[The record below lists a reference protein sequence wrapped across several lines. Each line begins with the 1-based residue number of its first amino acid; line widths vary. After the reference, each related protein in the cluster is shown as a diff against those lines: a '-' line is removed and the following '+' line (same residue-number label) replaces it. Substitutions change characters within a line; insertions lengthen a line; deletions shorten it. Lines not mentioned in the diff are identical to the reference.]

1 MLYTSSVSRNGYN
14 IRGLNA
20 SRTVYMSPSSEC
32 RQETLEELLRQ
43 ALASS
48 LIQT

>member
-32 RQETLEELLRQ
+32 RQETPEELLRQ